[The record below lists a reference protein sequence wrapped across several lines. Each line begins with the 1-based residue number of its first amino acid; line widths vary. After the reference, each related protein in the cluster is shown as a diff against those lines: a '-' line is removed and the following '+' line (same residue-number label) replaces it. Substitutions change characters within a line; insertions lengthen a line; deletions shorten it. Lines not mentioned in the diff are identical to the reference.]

1 MNRTEVITLVGEFL
15 KENKDKYDSL
25 KELLKEVSP
34 DDRMEGF
41 KELMTMKPFSE
52 YDLTLE
58 DLGDF

>member
-1 MNRTEVITLVGEFL
+1 MALSHLMTSAMNVDVALEDVKT
-15 KENKDKYDSL
+15 NL